1 MEEEKRIS
9 ENQEYNQAKEWL
21 KTQGTLTHRTV
32 IINSENEELGYES
45 TFTSSAGEVCTRIK
59 HTLEA
64 SVLCIFYEVYPS

>member
-1 MEEEKRIS
+1 MKEKQRIL
-9 ENQEYNQAKEWL
+9 ENQDYNQAKKWL

-45 TFTSSAGEVCTRIK
+45 TFTSSTGEVCTCIK

-64 SVLCIFYEVYPS
+64 SALCIFYEVYP